1 MLENVGS
8 MSENDLRHR
17 ALRARK
23 IAAHLSRLRMRKM
36 PKIPNLEKWF
46 DRLVRNKM
54 HGPALATAGIAI
66 GLVIMTVG
74 LFPWG
79 QLTQHIVTVIGLT
92 HVAAS
97 SLLFVAFAAL
107 PFYKSL

>member
-1 MLENVGS
+1 
-8 MSENDLRHR
+8 
-17 ALRARK
+17 
-23 IAAHLSRLRMRKM
+23 M

-46 DRLVRNKM
+46 NLLVRNKM
-54 HGPALATAGIAI
+54 HGPALATAGIAV

-79 QLTQHIVTVIGLT
+79 QPTQHIVTLIGVM
-92 HVAAS
+92 HVATS

-107 PFYKSL
+107 HLYKSL

>member
-1 MLENVGS
+1 
-8 MSENDLRHR
+8 
-17 ALRARK
+17 
-23 IAAHLSRLRMRKM
+23 M

-46 DRLVRNKM
+46 DLLVRNKM

-79 QLTQHIVTVIGLT
+79 QPTQHIVTAIGLAQ
-92 HVAAS
+92 VAAS
-97 SLLFVAFAAL
+97 SLLFVAFSAL
-107 PFYKSL
+107 QFYKSL

>member
-1 MLENVGS
+1 M
-8 MSENDLRHR
+8 
-17 ALRARK
+17 AK
-23 IAAHLSRLRMRKM
+23 IQE
-36 PKIPNLEKWF
+36 LEKWF

-54 HGPALATAGIAI
+54 QGPALATAGIAI

-79 QLTQHIVTVIGLT
+79 QPIQYIVAVIGLT

-97 SLLFVAFAAL
+97 SLLFLAFAGL
-107 PFYKSL
+107 QFYKSL